1 LKEQQ
6 ASFLT
11 GVDLVFKKRQVNS
24 YDAVERKDQKAVV
37 QAEDGQ
43 QSVYPQKKQIT
54 GDIHI
59 AVYTS

>member
-43 QSVYPQKKQIT
+43 Q
-54 GDIHI
+54 
-59 AVYTS
+59 